1 MITFFHCAWAWSWHN
16 NIFLFKVAYL
26 LCTLYTN
33 QLSQSSQES
42 HPSYETL
49 VFSVDELVFN
59 RCRWSSAQ
67 ENIFLHKKSF
77 CVIHKKTF
85 YFFTPL
91 FFCHKIAFWAGQ
103 ITWRVYLSAKFLF
116 WLIHWVYVLFV
127 LSVKFYYKSEG
138 ERSDMMQSC
147 TKPLSVTFD
156 QSIQQLKHFT
166 SLPATTTSG
175 FLRGK

>member
-91 FFCHKIAFWAGQ
+91 FFLSQNRVLGRTNYVESLFECKIP
-103 ITWRVYLSAKFLF
+103 FL
-116 WLIHWVYVLFV
+116 I
-127 LSVKFYYKSEG
+127 
-138 ERSDMMQSC
+138 D
-147 TKPLSVTFD
+147 PLSLRTFCVECE
-156 QSIQQLKHFT
+156 IL
-166 SLPATTTSG
+166 L
-175 FLRGK
+175 

>member
-49 VFSVDELVFN
+49 VFLVDELVFN

-91 FFCHKIAFWAGQ
+91 FFVTKSRFGQ
-103 ITWRVYLSAKFLF
+103 DKLSGEFIWVQNSFFDWSTESTYFLCWVWNFIRKVKVKEVTWCKVARNHS
-116 WLIHWVYVLFV
+116 
-127 LSVKFYYKSEG
+127 
-138 ERSDMMQSC
+138 R
-147 TKPLSVTFD
+147 
-156 QSIQQLKHFT
+156 
-166 SLPATTTSG
+166 
-175 FLRGK
+175 